1 MHNQNK
7 RINATL
13 KKCIEMD
20 NLCHLYNAELMQQRE
35 RIENLKKKLHLYNK
49 NIEQQ
54 ESIFNNFIKYTDGF
68 LNNIITFLEN
78 FNYSKNFNLFSNC
91 ARYCLIDDVD
101 EIKLIN
107 HYNKINKIN
116 SCKSKKKKFT
126 KLVNSKY
133 KNNNFNRTNFYVE
146 ESKDLKKKKKKKIK
160 YRDESKKKFLQQN
173 ENIYNLHQPYD
184 TVEVKDLYNIYKKK
198 RMNHDYYY

>member
-1 MHNQNK
+1 MYNQNR

-20 NLCHLYNAELMQQRE
+20 NLCHLYNIELMQQRE
-35 RIENLKKKLHLYNK
+35 RIENLKKKLHSYNK
-49 NIEQQ
+49 NIEAQ
-54 ESIFNNFIKYTDGF
+54 ESIFNNFIKYTDSF
-68 LNNIITFLEN
+68 VNNIINFLEN
-78 FNYSKNFNLFSNC
+78 FNYSKNFNLFSQC

-116 SCKSKKKKFT
+116 SCKNKKKKLT
-126 KLVNSKY
+126 KLVNKC
-133 KNNNFNRTNFYVE
+133 KNSNLNKNYFCVE
-146 ESKDLKKKKKKKIK
+146 EGKNIKKNKKKKIK
-160 YRDESKKKFLQQN
+160 SKDETKKKTLQQN

-184 TVEVKDLYNIYKKK
+184 TIEVKDLYNIYKKQ
-198 RMNHDYYY
+198 RMSSGYY